1 MNEDKQRRM
10 LFVANVSREHIRKFH
25 IPFINY
31 MRQREWRVD
40 VACRLDEP
48 IPECDCAFDLPCDRN
63 PFRAKLWKTAHVLR
77 EIIVRGEYDVVVC
90 NTLTGSIITRLARF
104 IMGQTP
110 LDAPPVIYINHGLHY
125 FKGAPLHRW
134 IMGYP
139 VERLLAPLCDVFVAI
154 NDEDFDMA
162 KRTLRVGRIEKL
174 DGIGVE
180 LDRFSGVTL
189 SADERDEIRKSLG
202 FSSDDTVVVYTA
214 EINRNKNQ
222 KMLLRVM
229 RELTKTLPTARLL
242 LVGPEHD
249 SGKLRRL
256 AEKMKLS
263 GSVVFAGWR
272 SDVPRVLAASDLYA
286 ASSLSEGLPVNLLEA
301 MAASLPVT
309 AVQNRGHSALIRD
322 GENGY
327 LVDRRDVRTMA
338 ERLEMLARNKAE
350 RERIS
355 DAARRDIAGY
365 DINAVMREEERIV
378 CSVMG
383 DKVRKT
389 AR

>member
-1 MNEDKQRRM
+1 
-10 LFVANVSREHIRKFH
+10 
-25 IPFINY
+25 
-31 MRQREWRVD
+31 
-40 VACRLDEP
+40 
-48 IPECDCAFDLPCDRN
+48 
-63 PFRAKLWKTAHVLR
+63 
-77 EIIVRGEYDVVVC
+77 
-90 NTLTGSIITRLARF
+90 
-104 IMGQTP
+104 
-110 LDAPPVIYINHGLHY
+110 
-125 FKGAPLHRW
+125 
-134 IMGYP
+134 MGYP